1 MATLAYAYTGR
12 DATGKVVKGKLEGS
26 SESAV
31 VARMR
36 TMGLSP
42 IAVAE
47 AAEGT
52 GLSME
57 INIGFK
63 KRVKTKDLAVAS
75 RQIATMI
82 AAGLSLLRTLTI
94 IAEQTDNK
102 TLAKAFSGVKGDVE
116 VGMSFSDSI
125 AKRPEVFPPLMIN
138 LVRAGEVGG
147 FLEGSL
153 ESIAAN
159 YEAEVK
165 LNGKIKSA
173 MTYPVIVLI
182 IAVVAVAA
190 MLIFVV
196 PVFSAMFKSLN
207 AQLPLPTEILVI
219 LSNYMGIIGPIVV
232 VLAIA
237 FAIWWRKYK
246 NTLRVR
252 QFVDPLKLRIPV
264 FGELSKKVSVARLT
278 RNLAM
283 MMAAGVPI
291 LRSLSIVGAVANNWV
306 VETALNKVAESVRQ
320 GKSIAEP
327 LAKEPLFPSM
337 VTQMIAVGED
347 SGALEVMLRK
357 VAEFYDQEVEA
368 MTEQLTA
375 LIEPI
380 MIAVIG
386 VLIGGMIVA
395 LYLPIFDI
403 YSAIQGGSG
412 SSS

>member
-12 DATGKVVKGKLEGS
+12 DATGKIVKGKLEGS

-42 IAVAE
+42 VAIAESAG
-47 AAEGT
+47 GT
-52 GLSME
+52 GLNRDL
-57 INIGFK
+57 NIGFQ
-63 KRVKTKDLAVAS
+63 KRVKTKDLAIAS

-94 IAEQTDNK
+94 IAEQTENK
-102 TLAKAFSGVKGDVE
+102 TLATAFAGVRGDVE
-116 VGMSFSDSI
+116 IGSSFSDAI
-125 AKRPEVFPPLMIN
+125 AKRPEIFPPLMIN
-138 LVRAGEVGG
+138 LVRAGEIGG

-153 ESIAAN
+153 ESIAVN

-182 IAVVAVAA
+182 IALVAVAA
-190 MLIFVV
+190 MLIFIV

-207 AQLPLPTEILVI
+207 AQLPLPTEFLVL
-219 LSNYMGIIGPIVV
+219 LSNGMVYIGPIVIG
-232 VLAIA
+232 LIIA
-237 FAIWWRKYK
+237 FNIWWRKYK
-246 NTLRVR
+246 NYESVR
-252 QFVDPLKLRIPV
+252 KVVDPLKLRIPV
-264 FGELSKKVSVARLT
+264 FGELMKKVSIARLT

-283 MMAAGVPI
+283 MMGAGVPI
-291 LRSLSIVGAVANNWV
+291 LRSLTIVGAVANNWV
-306 VETALNKVAESVRQ
+306 VEQALNKVGESVRQ

-337 VTQMIAVGED
+337 VTQMISVGED
-347 SGALEVMLRK
+347 SGALETMLHK
-357 VAEFYDQEVEA
+357 VSEFYDQEVEA
-368 MTEQLTA
+368 MTDQLTA

-386 VLIGGMIVA
+386 VLVGGMIVA
-395 LYLPIFDI
+395 LYMPIFDI
-403 YSAIQGGSG
+403 YSHISAS
-412 SSS
+412 

>member
-12 DATGKVVKGKLEGS
+12 DTAGRIVKGKLEGS

-42 IAVAE
+42 VSIVE
-47 AAEGT
+47 SAEGT
-52 GLSME
+52 GLNRDL
-57 INIGFK
+57 NIGFK
-63 KRVKTKDLAVAS
+63 KRVKTKDLAIAS

-94 IAEQTDNK
+94 ISEQTQSK
-102 TLAKAFSGVKGDVE
+102 SLAKAFSVVRADVE
-116 VGMSFSDSI
+116 TGSSFSDAI
-125 AKRPEVFPPLMIN
+125 AKQPDVFPPLMLN

-153 ESIAAN
+153 ESIAVN
-159 YEAEVK
+159 YESEVK

-182 IAVVAVAA
+182 IALVAVAA
-190 MLIFVV
+190 MLIFIV
-196 PVFSAMFKSLN
+196 PVFDAMFKSLN
-207 AQLPLPTEILVI
+207 AQLPLPTEFLVL
-219 LSNYMGIIGPIVV
+219 LSHGMVYIGPIVIV
-232 VLAIA
+232 GIIV
-237 FAIWWRKYK
+237 FTIWWRRYK
-246 NTLRVR
+246 RDERVR
-252 QFVDPLKLRIPV
+252 RFVDPLKLRIPV
-264 FGELSKKVSVARLT
+264 FGELTKKVSIARLT

-291 LRSLSIVGAVANNWV
+291 LRSLSIVGAVSNNWV
-306 VETALNKVAESVRQ
+306 VEQALIKVGESVRQ
-320 GKSIAEP
+320 GRSIAEP
-327 LAKEPLFPSM
+327 LGKEPLFPAM

-357 VAEFYDQEVEA
+357 ISEFYDQEVES

-386 VLIGGMIVA
+386 VLVGGMIVA
-395 LYLPIFDI
+395 LYMPIFDI
-403 YSAIQGGSG
+403 YSHIH
-412 SSS
+412 

>member
-12 DATGKVVKGKLEGS
+12 DATGKIVKGKLEGS

-42 IAVAE
+42 VAIAEDAG
-47 AAEGT
+47 GT
-52 GLSME
+52 GLSRE
-57 INIGFK
+57 LKIPGFH

-75 RQIATMI
+75 RQMATMI

-94 IAEQTDNK
+94 LAEQTESK
-102 TLAKAFSGVKGDVE
+102 PLAAAFSSVRSDVE
-116 VGMSFSDSI
+116 TGSSFSDAI
-125 AKRPEVFPPLMIN
+125 AKRPETFPPLMIN
-138 LVRAGEVGG
+138 LVRAGEIGG

-153 ESIAAN
+153 ESIAVN
-159 YEAEVK
+159 YESEVK

-182 IAVVAVAA
+182 IALVAVAA
-190 MLIFVV
+190 MLIFIV
-196 PVFSAMFKSLN
+196 PVFAAMFKSLN
-207 AQLPLPTEILVI
+207 AQLPLPTEILVV
-219 LSNYMGIIGPIVV
+219 LSNGMVVIGPITIA
-232 VLAIA
+232 LIIA
-237 FAIWWRKYK
+237 FIIWWRKYK
-246 NTLRVR
+246 NTEAVR
-252 QFVDPLKLRIPV
+252 KIADPLRLKIPV
-264 FGELSKKVSVARLT
+264 FGALSKKVAIARLT

-306 VETALNKVAESVRQ
+306 VEQALNKVAESVRQ

-327 LAKEPLFPSM
+327 LGKEPIFPTM
-337 VTQMIAVGED
+337 VVQMIAVGED
-347 SGALEVMLRK
+347 SGALEVMLHK
-357 VAEFYDQEVEA
+357 VSEFYDQEVES

-375 LIEPI
+375 LIEPL

-386 VLIGGMIVA
+386 VLVGGMIVA
-395 LYLPIFDI
+395 LYMPIFDI
-403 YSAIQGGSG
+403 YSHIQGG
-412 SSS
+412 

>member
-12 DATGKVVKGKLEGS
+12 DAAGKIVKGKLEGS

-36 TMGLSP
+36 TLGLTP
-42 IAVAE
+42 VAITE
-47 AAEGT
+47 SGSGT
-52 GLSME
+52 GLNRDL
-57 INIGFK
+57 NIGFEK
-63 KRVKTKDLAVAS
+63 KVKTKDLSIAA

-94 IAEQTDNK
+94 IAEQTENPR
-102 TLAKAFSGVKGDVE
+102 LAKAFAGVRSDVE
-116 VGMSFSDSI
+116 GGSSFSDSI
-125 AKRPEVFPPLMIN
+125 ARRPEIFPPLMIN

-153 ESIAAN
+153 ESIASN

-173 MTYPVIVLI
+173 MTYPVVVLI
-182 IAVVAVAA
+182 IALVAVAA
-190 MLIFVV
+190 MLIFIV
-196 PVFSAMFKSLN
+196 PVFSAMFKQLN
-207 AQLPLPTEILVI
+207 APLPLPTQFLVV
-219 LSNYMGIIGPIVV
+219 LSQGMVYIGPITLVV
-232 VLAIA
+232 VIA
-237 FAIWWRKYK
+237 FSIWWRRNK
-246 NTLRVR
+246 NKEAVR
-252 QFVDPLKLRIPV
+252 KVVDPLKLKVPV
-264 FGELSKKVSVARLT
+264 FGELSKKVAIARLT

-283 MMAAGVPI
+283 MMGAGVPI
-291 LRSLSIVGAVANNWV
+291 LRSLSIVGAVANNWT
-306 VETALNKVAESVRQ
+306 VEQALNKVGESVRQ

-327 LAKEPLFPSM
+327 LSKEPLFPSM

-347 SGALEVMLRK
+347 SGALEVMLHK
-357 VAEFYDQEVEA
+357 VSEFYDQEVES

-386 VLIGGMIVA
+386 VLVGGMIVA
-395 LYLPIFDI
+395 LYMPIFDI
-403 YSAIQGGSG
+403 YSHIK
-412 SSS
+412 

>member
-12 DATGKVVKGKLEGS
+12 DATGKIVKGKLEGS

-42 IAVAE
+42 VAIAEDA
-47 AAEGT
+47 GGS
-52 GLSME
+52 GLSRE
-57 INIGFK
+57 IHIPGFEK
-63 KRVKTKDLAVAS
+63 KIKLKDLAVSS
-75 RQIATMI
+75 RQMATMI

-94 IAEQTDNK
+94 IAEQTENPR
-102 TLAKAFSGVKGDVE
+102 LAKAFSGVKNDVE
-116 VGMSFSDSI
+116 TGSSFSDSI
-125 AKRPEVFPPLMIN
+125 AKRPEIFPPLMIN

-153 ESIAAN
+153 ESIAVN
-159 YEAEVK
+159 YESEVK

-182 IAVVAVAA
+182 IALIAVAA
-190 MLIFVV
+190 MLIFIV
-196 PVFSAMFKSLN
+196 PVFSAMFKQLG
-207 AQLPLPTEILVI
+207 AQLPLPTEFLVV
-219 LSNYMGIIGPIVV
+219 LSNGMVYIGPITLV
-232 VLAIA
+232 AIIG
-237 FAIWWRKYK
+237 FNIWWRIYK
-246 NTLRVR
+246 NTEPVR
-252 QFVDPLKLRIPV
+252 KFVDPLKLKIPV
-264 FGELSKKVSVARLT
+264 FGELSKKVAIARLT

-291 LRSLSIVGAVANNWV
+291 LRSLSIVGAVSNNWT
-306 VETALNKVAESVRQ
+306 VEQAMNKVGESVRQ

-347 SGALEVMLRK
+347 SGALEVMLHK
-357 VAEFYDQEVEA
+357 VSEFYDQEVES

-386 VLIGGMIVA
+386 VLVGGMIVA
-395 LYLPIFDI
+395 LYMPIFDI
-403 YSAIQGGSG
+403 YSHIK
-412 SSS
+412 

>member
-1 MATLAYAYTGR
+1 MPTLAYAYTGR
-12 DATGKVVKGKLEGS
+12 DATGKIVKGKLEGS

-42 IAVAE
+42 VAIAE
-47 AAEGT
+47 STDGT
-52 GLSME
+52 GLNRE
-57 INIGFK
+57 LNIGFA
-63 KRVKTKDLAVAS
+63 KRVKTKDLSIAS

-94 IAEQTDNK
+94 ISEQTENK
-102 TLAKAFSGVKGDVE
+102 RLAKAFAAVRSDVE
-116 VGMSFSDSI
+116 VGSSFSDAI
-125 AKRPEVFPPLMIN
+125 AKQPDVFPPLMIN
-138 LVRAGEVGG
+138 LVRAGEIGG

-153 ESIAAN
+153 ESIAVN

-182 IAVVAVAA
+182 IALVAVAA
-190 MLIFVV
+190 MLIFIV
-196 PVFSAMFKSLN
+196 PVFAAMFKSLN
-207 AQLPLPTEILVI
+207 AQLPLPTEFLVV
-219 LSNYMGIIGPIVV
+219 LSNGMVYIGPVIIVGII
-232 VLAIA
+232 A
-237 FAIWWRKYK
+237 FTVWWRKYK
-246 NTLRVR
+246 DTERVR
-252 QFVDPLKLRIPV
+252 KFVDPLKLKIPV
-264 FGELSKKVSVARLT
+264 FGELTKKVSIARLT

-291 LRSLSIVGAVANNWV
+291 LRSLSIVGAVSNNWV

-320 GKSIAEP
+320 GRSIAEP

-357 VAEFYDQEVEA
+357 VSEFYDQEVES

-386 VLIGGMIVA
+386 VLVGGMIVA
-395 LYLPIFDI
+395 LYMPIFDI
-403 YSAIQGGSG
+403 YSHIQGG
-412 SSS
+412 

>member
-12 DATGKVVKGKLEGS
+12 DQTGKIVKGKLEGT

-42 IAVAE
+42 VAIQE
-47 AAEGT
+47 DAGGS
-52 GLSME
+52 GLSRE
-57 INIGFK
+57 IKIPGFEK
-63 KRVKTKDLAVAS
+63 KVKTKDLSVAS
-75 RQIATMI
+75 RQMATMI

-94 IAEQTDNK
+94 ISEQTENPR
-102 TLAKAFSGVKGDVE
+102 LAKAFEGVKNDVE
-116 VGMSFSDSI
+116 TGSSFSDAI
-125 AKRPEVFPPLMIN
+125 ARRPEIFPPLMIN

-153 ESIAAN
+153 ESIAVN

-182 IAVVAVAA
+182 IALVAVAA
-190 MLIFVV
+190 MLIFIV
-196 PVFSAMFKSLN
+196 PVFSAMFKQLG
-207 AQLPLPTEILVI
+207 AQLPLPTEFLVV
-219 LSNYMGIIGPIVV
+219 LSNGMVYIGPITLV
-232 VLAIA
+232 AIVG
-237 FAIWWRKYK
+237 FNIWWRIYK
-246 NTLRVR
+246 NTERVR
-252 QFVDPLKLRIPV
+252 KFVDPLKLRIPV
-264 FGELSKKVSVARLT
+264 FGELSKKVAIARLT

-291 LRSLSIVGAVANNWV
+291 LRSLSIVGAVSNNWT
-306 VETALNKVAESVRQ
+306 VEQALNKVSESVRQ
-320 GKSIAEP
+320 GRSIAEP
-327 LAKEPLFPSM
+327 LANEPLFPSM
-337 VTQMIAVGED
+337 VTQMISVGED
-347 SGALEVMLRK
+347 SGALEVMLHK
-357 VAEFYDQEVEA
+357 VSEFYDQEVES

-386 VLIGGMIVA
+386 VLVGGMIVA
-395 LYLPIFDI
+395 LYMPIFDI
-403 YSAIQGGSG
+403 YSHIK
-412 SSS
+412 

>member
-1 MATLAYAYTGR
+1 MPTLAFAYTGR
-12 DATGKVVKGKLEGS
+12 DASGKIVKGKLEGT

-36 TMGLSP
+36 TMGISP
-42 IAVAE
+42 VAIAE
-47 AAEGT
+47 DTGGT
-52 GLSME
+52 GLSRE
-57 INIGFK
+57 LRIPGFE

-75 RQIATMI
+75 RQMATMI
-82 AAGLSLLRTLTI
+82 AAGLSLLRSLTI
-94 IAEQTDNK
+94 LAEQTENK
-102 TLAKAFSGVKGDVE
+102 RLAKAFDSVRSDVE
-116 VGMSFSDSI
+116 TGSSFSDAI
-125 AKRPEVFPPLMIN
+125 ARRPEIFPPLMIN

-153 ESIAAN
+153 ESIAVN
-159 YEAEVK
+159 YESEVK

-182 IAVVAVAA
+182 IALVAVAA
-190 MLIFVV
+190 MLIFIV

-207 AQLPLPTEILVI
+207 AQLPLPTEFLVI
-219 LSNYMGIIGPIVV
+219 LSNGMVYIGPIAV
-232 VLAIA
+232 VLIVA
-237 FAIWWRKYK
+237 FIIWWRAYK

-252 QFVDPLKLRIPV
+252 MVVDPLRLKIPV
-264 FGELSKKVSVARLT
+264 FGALMKKVAIARLT

-306 VETALNKVAESVRQ
+306 VEQALNKVAESVRQ

-327 LAKEPLFPSM
+327 LAKEPIFPSM
-337 VTQMIAVGED
+337 VVQMISVGED
-347 SGALEVMLRK
+347 SGALEVMLHK
-357 VAEFYDQEVEA
+357 VSEFYDQEVES

-386 VLIGGMIVA
+386 VLVGGMIVA
-395 LYLPIFDI
+395 LYMPIFDI
-403 YSAIQGGSG
+403 YSHIH
-412 SSS
+412 

>member
-12 DATGKVVKGKLEGS
+12 DASGKIVKGKLEGS

-42 IAVAE
+42 VAIAEDAG
-47 AAEGT
+47 GT
-52 GLSME
+52 GLSRE
-57 INIGFK
+57 LSIPGLQRK
-63 KRVKTKDLAVAS
+63 VKTKDLAIAS

-94 IAEQTDNK
+94 IAEQTENK
-102 TLAKAFSGVKGDVE
+102 RLAKAFDAVRSDVE
-116 VGMSFSDSI
+116 TGSSFSDAI
-125 AKRPEVFPPLMIN
+125 ARRPEIFPPLMIN

-153 ESIAAN
+153 ESIAVN
-159 YEAEVK
+159 YESEVK

-182 IAVVAVAA
+182 IALVAVAA
-190 MLIFVV
+190 MLIFIV
-196 PVFSAMFKSLN
+196 PVFSAMFKQLG
-207 AQLPLPTEILVI
+207 AQLPLPTEFLVV
-219 LSNYMGIIGPIVV
+219 LSNGMVYIGPITIAVI
-232 VLAIA
+232 IA
-237 FAIWWRKYK
+237 FSFWWQRNK

-252 QFVDPLKLRIPV
+252 KFVDPLRLKIPV
-264 FGELSKKVSVARLT
+264 FGLLMKKVAIARLT

-306 VETALNKVAESVRQ
+306 VEQALNNVGESVRQ
-320 GKSIAEP
+320 GRSIAEP
-327 LAKEPLFPSM
+327 LSKEPIFPSM

-347 SGALEVMLRK
+347 SGALEVMLHK
-357 VAEFYDQEVEA
+357 VSEFYDQEVEA

-386 VLIGGMIVA
+386 VLVGGMIVA
-395 LYLPIFDI
+395 LYMPIFDI
-403 YSAIQGGSG
+403 YSHIQQ
-412 SSS
+412 